1 MTTKII
7 PHSQLDALLDPLAAQ
22 PETFAKKARLLARKF
37 DRNGWNLEIRDPQ
50 RWRKPV
56 AVPTARHTLE
66 QQLRAEI
73 DSFRIMEREEEAQL
87 ARRIEFSRLR
97 LELAL
102 KEAGLQLEDLD
113 GGTPEQAASL
123 PGMHGRSRK
132 DCQSFPRACRRWTE
146 WHALRTELVER
157 NLYLVLINVE
167 RYAHTTAGRADL
179 IQEGAAAL
187 YRAVDGFDW
196 KRGLLFRTYA
206 VHWLNQAFRAYIYNF
221 TSTVRVPV
229 YLQKAMRHVHQAIVR
244 LGDPNASPAEIARV
258 SGLGE
263 NLVVSALDAMRS
275 TRSIDA
281 PLSGEED
288 ASGLRELLQ
297 TQEEGP
303 YSTELED
310 VSLARGLG
318 EALERLSE
326 RERSVI
332 ALRFG
337 LQGQREHTLSE
348 VADHMGVSLER
359 VRQIQMRAIT
369 KLRTPGL
376 RKVVDPYLNN

>member
-1 MTTKII
+1 MEEPDLPRPKGDAASRLATEDLG
-7 PHSQLDALLDPLAAQ
+7 PYSQAELD
-22 PETFAKKARLLARKF
+22 T
-37 DRNGWNLEIRDPQ
+37 
-50 RWRKPV
+50 
-56 AVPTARHTLE
+56 
-66 QQLRAEI
+66 
-73 DSFRIMEREEEAQL
+73 RIAQL
-87 ARRIEFSRLR
+87 E
-97 LELAL
+97 
-102 KEAGLQLEDLD
+102 
-113 GGTPEQAASL
+113 
-123 PGMHGRSRK
+123 
-132 DCQSFPRACRRWTE
+132 
-146 WHALRTELVER
+146 
-157 NLYLVLINVE
+157 
-167 RYAHTTAGRADL
+167 
-179 IQEGAAAL
+179 
-187 YRAVDGFDW
+187 
-196 KRGLLFRTYA
+196 
-206 VHWLNQAFRAYIYNF
+206 
-221 TSTVRVPV
+221 
-229 YLQKAMRHVHQAIVR
+229 
-244 LGDPNASPAEIARV
+244 AEIARV